1 MNPRISL
8 IGWLLTAGLMLG
20 IFPVAATPANKAA
33 LERHYD
39 RFLARPLARCTTCHL
54 PSPNKFPESL
64 GEFPHNPFG
73 DRLRRLGEELKSAG
87 QKRDLSS
94 RLTAAAAEDTD
105 ADGVANEAELLLGHN
120 PGDAQDKPTAN
131 ELAQL
136 KDRQTEF
143 GKFLASYRW
152 QPFEPVKRP
161 AVPEVR
167 TPHSA
172 LRNPVDAFL
181 AVEWTAH
188 GLKPRPE
195 ASREVLLR
203 RVYLDLIG
211 LNPTPEEQHAFLA
224 DTSPDAYERLVD
236 RLLDDPRHG
245 ERWARHW
252 MDVWRYSDWAGW
264 NDGGQIRDSQ
274 RHIWRWRDWIVESLN
289 ADKPYDRMLTEM
301 LAADEVAPEDPD
313 ALRATGFLVRNYK
326 MLSREQW
333 LEDTLK
339 HTSQAL
345 LGVTMGCAKCHDHMA
360 DPISQR
366 EYYALR
372 AVFEPHQ
379 VRTDRVPGE
388 LDLTKDGLPRAYD
401 ATNAP
406 TYVFVRGDER
416 HPLTNEVIAPAVPA
430 LLGGKLE
437 VQPVNLPWLAGNP
450 DQRDFVIRDTLAAS
464 EQSVTAAKAAWT
476 KSRSATN
483 ATPAQFREADL
494 ALDLAEKKHAA
505 LVAAV
510 EAERSAR
517 NWSDLPPAN
526 TGQADR
532 PEAAA
537 NRATVETTRLQRPP
551 HPGPLP
557 PLRRA
562 EREKVT
568 ARGNFIRTAL
578 RSSQS
583 PAGRREPVVGESAA
597 LVGDSLSPG
606 ERAGVRTGH
615 PTNQRKEASSASDFA
630 LPASDLARATNAV
643 LLQRTATVAEATLKQ
658 HQAQTALAAAPT
670 NKLAESQKK
679 LSEADQQLAQ
689 AVEAI
694 AKPLDA
700 AFTPRPATTYPT
712 NSTGRR
718 LALARWLT
726 EPRHPLTARVAVNH
740 VWLRHFGRGLVPTP
754 ADFGRNGRPA
764 THPQLLDWLAAEFMQ
779 PEVVDSQSELMV
791 DRPDG
796 ATPSINHPLKTPSTP
811 WSFRH
816 LHRLLV
822 TSAAYRMASTPD
834 EANLAADPDNHF
846 LWRMNS
852 RRLEAEAV
860 RDNVLHAAGTLDPA
874 FGGPDIDHQQALTSP
889 RRSLYLRHAAEKQAE
904 FLQIFDGPAVTE
916 CYERRPSVMPQQ
928 ALALNNSELAVKQA
942 RVLAAKLA
950 KESDGDHA
958 RLVELAFQRILARRP
973 TDAERQSCV
982 EFFGPAPVSADLA
995 EKNFARAAENLVLV
1009 LFNHNDF
1016 VTLR

>member
-1 MNPRISL
+1 VLLRTHL
-8 IGWLLTAGLMLG
+8 FRLAGLLTLLG
-20 IFPVAATPANKAA
+20 AAYATPANRAA
-33 LERHYD
+33 LEKHYD
-39 RFLARPLARCTTCHL
+39 RFLARPLAKCTTCHL
-54 PSPNKFPESL
+54 PSESKFPESL

-73 DRLRRLGEELKSAG
+73 DRLRKLGEERSSDG
-87 QKRDLSS
+87 KRPQFAA
-94 RLTAAAAEDTD
+94 RLVAVAAED
-105 ADGVANEAELLLGHN
+105 ADGDGAANETELLLGHN
-120 PGDAQDKPTAN
+120 PGNPQDKPSAG

-136 KDRQTEF
+136 ADRKAEF
-143 GKFLASYRW
+143 AQFLTSYRW

-161 AVPEVR
+161 AVPEI
-167 TPHSA
+167 
-172 LRNPVDAFL
+172 RNPQSAIRNPIDAFL
-181 AVEWTAH
+181 AVERDAR

-195 ASREVLLR
+195 APKEVLLR
-203 RVYLDLIG
+203 RVYIDLIG
-211 LNPTPEEQHAFLA
+211 LNPTPDEQRAFLE
-224 DTSPDAYERLVD
+224 DTSPDAYERLVG

-264 NDGGQIRDSQ
+264 TDGGQIRDSQ

-289 ADKPYDRMLTEM
+289 ADKPYDRMVTEM

-333 LEDTLK
+333 LEDTVK

-345 LGVTMGCAKCHDHMA
+345 VGVTMGCAKCHDHMA

-388 LDLTKDGLPRAYD
+388 LDLTQNGLPRAYD

-416 HPLTNEVIAPAVPA
+416 HPLTNEVVAPAVPA

-437 VQPVNLPWLAGNP
+437 VRPMDLPWLAGNP

-464 EQSVTAAKAAWT
+464 EKSVGEAKAARD
-476 KSRSATN
+476 KASSETN
-483 ATPAQFREADL
+483 AAPAKLRESNL

-505 LVAAV
+505 LQATIAAEV
-510 EAERSAR
+510 
-517 NWSDLPPAN
+517 
-526 TGQADR
+526 GQAASLPTAFTNNSGRLAAR
-532 PEAAA
+532 PK
-537 NRATVETTRLQRPP
+537 L
-551 HPGPLP
+551 
-557 PLRRA
+557 
-562 EREKVT
+562 
-568 ARGNFIRTAL
+568 
-578 RSSQS
+578 
-583 PAGRREPVVGESAA
+583 
-597 LVGDSLSPG
+597 
-606 ERAGVRTGH
+606 
-615 PTNQRKEASSASDFA
+615 
-630 LPASDLARATNAV
+630 ATNAV
-643 LLQRTATVAEATLKQ
+643 LLQRTAAIAEATLKR
-658 HQAQTALAAAPT
+658 HQAQTALAAAST
-670 NKLAESQKK
+670 NKLTEAQKK

-689 AVEAI
+689 TVEAL
-694 AKPLDA
+694 AKPLDGT
-700 AFTPRPATTYPT
+700 FTPRPATAYPT

-718 LALARWLT
+718 LAFAQWLT

-779 PEVVDSQSELMV
+779 PEVVDSRSELMV

-796 ATPSINHPLKTPSTP
+796 ASPSINHPLKGLSTA

-816 LHRLLV
+816 LHRLIV
-822 TSAAYRMASTPD
+822 TSAAYRMASTGGESGTPSED
-834 EANLAADPDNHF
+834 SPSIPQSASRNPRSVDPDNHF

-860 RDNVLHAAGTLDPA
+860 RDNVLYAAGTLELTL
-874 FGGPDIDHQQALTSP
+874 GGPEIDQQQALTSS

-928 ALALNNSELAVKQA
+928 ALALGNSELAVKQA
-942 RVLAAKLA
+942 RILAARLA
-950 KESDGDHA
+950 KEA
-958 RLVELAFQRILARRP
+958 AANENRLVELAFQRILARRP

-982 EFFGPAPVSADLA
+982 EFFGPAPVSAEIA
-995 EKNFARAAENLVLV
+995 EKSFARAAENLVLV

-1016 VTLR
+1016 VTVR

>member
-1 MNPRISL
+1 MNPRVSFV
-8 IGWLLTAGLMLG
+8 GWLLTAGLLLG
-20 IFPVAATPANKAA
+20 TFRGAATPANKAV
-33 LERHYD
+33 LEKHYD
-39 RFLARPLARCTTCHL
+39 RFLARPLAHCTTCHL

-73 DRLRRLGEELKSAG
+73 DRLRRLGEELKAAG
-87 QKRDLSS
+87 RKRDLSS
-94 RLTAAAAEDTD
+94 RLTAVAAEDAD
-105 ADGVANEAELLLGHN
+105 ADGAANESELLVGHN
-120 PGDAQDKPTAN
+120 PGDAKDSPTAD

-143 GKFLASYRW
+143 AQFLTSYRW

-161 AVPEVR
+161 AVPEIR
-167 TPHSA
+167 IPKSEI
-172 LRNPVDAFL
+172 RNPIDAFL
-181 AVEWTAH
+181 AAEWAAH

-203 RVYLDLIG
+203 RVYLDLNG

-264 NDGGQIRDSQ
+264 TDGGQIRDSQ

-301 LAADEVAPEDPD
+301 LAADELTPEDPD

-333 LEDTLK
+333 LEDTVK

-388 LDLTKDGLPRAYD
+388 LDLTKNGLPRAYD
-401 ATNAP
+401 LTNAP

-416 HPLTNEVIAPAVPA
+416 HPLTNDVIAPAVPA
-430 LLGGKLE
+430 LLGGKLD

-464 EQSVTAAKAAWT
+464 EQSVAAAKAAWA

-494 ALDLAEKKHAA
+494 ALDLAEKKHAS
-505 LVAAV
+505 LLAV
-510 EAERSAR
+510 IAAERSAGLR
-517 NWSDLPPAN
+517 
-526 TGQADR
+526 TGE
-532 PEAAA
+532 P
-537 NRATVETTRLQRPP
+537 V
-551 HPGPLP
+551 
-557 PLRRA
+557 
-562 EREKVT
+562 
-568 ARGNFIRTAL
+568 
-578 RSSQS
+578 RSS
-583 PAGRREPVVGESAA
+583 RREEALNEVGIDRSLLTSAA
-597 LVGDSLSPG
+597 TEKL
-606 ERAGVRTGH
+606 
-615 PTNQRKEASSASDFA
+615 
-630 LPASDLARATNAV
+630 TNAV
-643 LLQRTATVAEATLKQ
+643 LLQRTAAVAEATLKR
-658 HQAQTALAAAPT
+658 HQAKTALATAPT
-670 NKLAESQKK
+670 NKLAEEQKK

-700 AFTPRPATTYPT
+700 AFTPRPATAYPT

-718 LALARWLT
+718 LAFAKWLT

-764 THPQLLDWLAAEFMQ
+764 THPQLLDWLAAEFMS
-779 PEVVDSQSELMV
+779 PTES
-791 DRPDG
+791 
-796 ATPSINHPLKTPSTP
+796 AAPSSGGQERAGVRVTP

-816 LHRLLV
+816 LHRLIV
-822 TSAAYRMASTPD
+822 TSAAYRMTSSSVDPAPSGSELASSLPTSDFAPPTSI
-834 EANLAADPDNHF
+834 DPDNHF

-874 FGGPDIDHQQALTSP
+874 FGGPDIDHQQALTSL

-928 ALALNNSELAVKQA
+928 ALALGNSELAVKQA
-942 RVLAAKLA
+942 RILAAKLV
-950 KESDGDHA
+950 KEAAANDI
-958 RLVELAFQRILARRP
+958 RLVELAFERILARRP

-982 EFFGPAPVSADLA
+982 EFFGPAPVSSDLA

-1016 VTLR
+1016 VTVR

>member
-1 MNPRISL
+1 MNPRASFV
-8 IGWLLTAGLMLG
+8 GWLLAAGLLLG
-20 IFPVAATPANKAA
+20 VVPGSATPANKAA

-87 QKRDLSS
+87 QRPDLSS
-94 RLTAAAAEDTD
+94 RLTALAAEDTD

-120 PGDAQDKPTAN
+120 PGDAHDQPTAN

-143 GKFLASYRW
+143 AQFLASYRW
-152 QPFEPVKRP
+152 QPFESVVRP
-161 AVPEVR
+161 AVP
-167 TPHSA
+167 SI
-172 LRNPVDAFL
+172 RNRESEIKNPIDAFL
-181 AVEWTAH
+181 AAEWAAH

-195 ASREVLLR
+195 APKEVLLR

-264 NDGGQIRDSQ
+264 TDGGQIRDSQ

-301 LAADEVAPEDPD
+301 LAADEIAPEDPD

-333 LEDTLK
+333 LEDTVK

-464 EQSVTAAKAAWT
+464 EQSVTAAKAAWV
-476 KSRSATN
+476 KPHSATN
-483 ATPAQFREADL
+483 ATPAQRREADL

-510 EAERSAR
+510 EAERLT
-517 NWSDLPPAN
+517 LP
-526 TGQADR
+526 GSR
-532 PEAAA
+532 
-537 NRATVETTRLQRPP
+537 
-551 HPGPLP
+551 
-557 PLRRA
+557 
-562 EREKVT
+562 
-568 ARGNFIRTAL
+568 
-578 RSSQS
+578 
-583 PAGRREPVVGESAA
+583 RREEADPSTAVRLVTSA
-597 LVGDSLSPG
+597 
-606 ERAGVRTGH
+606 
-615 PTNQRKEASSASDFA
+615 
-630 LPASDLARATNAV
+630 ATNAV
-643 LLQRTATVAEATLKQ
+643 LLQRTAAIAEATLKR

-670 NKLAESQKK
+670 NKLAEAQKK
-679 LSEADQQLAQ
+679 LAEADQQLAQ
-689 AVEAI
+689 TVETI

-700 AFTPRPATTYPT
+700 AFTPRPATAYPT

-718 LALARWLT
+718 LAFARWLT
-726 EPRHPLTARVAVNH
+726 ESRNPLTARVAVNH

-764 THPQLLDWLAAEFMQ
+764 THPQLLDWLAAEFMN
-779 PEVVDSQSELMV
+779 PKETTS
-791 DRPDG
+791 
-796 ATPSINHPLKTPSTP
+796 PSPVGRERAGVRAAP

-834 EANLAADPDNHF
+834 EANLAADPDIHF

-916 CYERRPSVMPQQ
+916 CYERRPSVIPQQ
-928 ALALNNSELAVKQA
+928 ALALNNSELALKQA

-950 KESDGDHA
+950 KESFGDHA
-958 RLVELAFQRILARRP
+958 RLVELAFQRVLARRP

-982 EFFGPAPVSADLA
+982 DFFAPVPVSAELA
-995 EKNFARAAENLVLV
+995 EKTFARAAENLVLV

-1016 VTLR
+1016 VTVR